1 MTRRGVLIALAFG
14 VAAGAGPLGPAIAHH
29 GWSGYDSSKT
39 LNLTGTIKE
48 SGYEHPHSFVKFEV
62 PGKTWLV
69 VLAPP
74 SRMES
79 RGLPR
84 TMLTPGTSATV
95 VGYPNRSDPDEMRAL
110 VANMVN
116 GVTKGFERKLALV
129 GVGFRAQAQGD
140 KLNLSLGFSHPV
152 VHQMPKG
159 VKVATPTQTEI
170 VISGVDKQLVGQ
182 VAAEV
187 RAHRPP
193 EPYKGKG
200 VRYVDEVIVLKE
212 TKKK

>member
-1 MTRRGVLIALAFG
+1 MSRIAKYPVPLPKGVEFS
-14 VAAGAGPLGPAIAHH
+14 VASGQISLKGPLGTIARSADPNVEVKKDGEQIVFKALGNSNHANAM
-29 GWSGYDSSKT
+29 SGT
-39 LNLTGTIKE
+39 
-48 SGYEHPHSFVKFEV
+48 
-62 PGKTWLV
+62 
-69 VLAPP
+69 
-74 SRMES
+74 
-79 RGLPR
+79 
-84 TMLTPGTSATV
+84 
-95 VGYPNRSDPDEMRAL
+95 MRAL
-110 VANMVN
+110 VANMVT

-140 KLNLSLGFSHPV
+140 KLNLTLGFSHPV

-159 VKVATPTQTEI
+159 IKVATPTQTEI
-170 VISGVDKQLVGQ
+170 VITGVDKQLVGQ

-193 EPYKGKG
+193 ESYKGKG

>member
-1 MTRRGVLIALAFG
+1 MSRIAKYPVPLPKGVELNIASG
-14 VAAGAGPLGPAIAHH
+14 QISIKGPLGTIARAADPNVEVKKDGEQILFKALGNSNHANAM
-29 GWSGYDSSKT
+29 SGT
-39 LNLTGTIKE
+39 
-48 SGYEHPHSFVKFEV
+48 
-62 PGKTWLV
+62 
-69 VLAPP
+69 
-74 SRMES
+74 
-79 RGLPR
+79 
-84 TMLTPGTSATV
+84 
-95 VGYPNRSDPDEMRAL
+95 MRAL
-110 VANMVN
+110 VANMVT
-116 GVTKGFERKLALV
+116 GVTKGFERKLSLV

-140 KLNLSLGFSHPV
+140 KLNLTLGFSHPV

-159 VKVATPTQTEI
+159 IKVATPTQTEI
-170 VISGVDKQLVGQ
+170 VITGVDKQLVGQ